1 MREEVVQLKN
11 GTKVRYTA
19 IKMIYVAS
27 IRTLH
32 NEFSSKHV
40 LVSSTTF
47 FNFKPFYC
55 IVPSEKG
62 KQSFVCINCQ
72 NPHLLLQAV
81 NRYRTSKNL
90 IPHESLTKYL
100 EKLKA
105 NEQFDE
111 LTEAHTTGISVLKNL
126 TQRKMEHPF
135 NTKEL
140 LALITKN

>member
-90 IPHESLTKYL
+90 NPHESLTKYL
-100 EKLKA
+100 EKLNA

-111 LTEAHTTGISVLKNL
+111 VTEENVYTYPRYEHVEESYTKKDGTTWSIPKSYSS
-126 TQRKMEHPF
+126 
-135 NTKEL
+135 
-140 LALITKN
+140 